1 MSAVTIERATLTY
14 REGLVAL
21 NREAAE
27 ELGQQLF
34 PFDPAYAS
42 ADAVRAVTEGVGFV
56 AIKDGEVIGAL
67 LFDYIRLSY
76 AKTPHLETS
85 HFYVSPRHRHPRVT
99 LALMRAAEDYADD
112 TAGGLLLVWNQINY
126 GAAIVGR
133 QSNTDRIETLYQSRG
148 YERVGEAFARQPSSQ
163 RNRFGRETRVI
174 RTSPRLQRVGISY
187 VYRGGPKPAGE
198 GASRKRRRG

>member
-1 MSAVTIERATLTY
+1 MTRVTIERATLAH

-34 PFDPAYAS
+34 PFDRAYAS
-42 ADAVRAVTEGVGFV
+42 DDAVRAVTEGVGFV

-67 LFDYIRLSY
+67 LFDHIRLSY
-76 AKTPHLETS
+76 AQTPHLETS
-85 HFYVSPRHRHPRVT
+85 HFYVSREHRHPRVT
-99 LALMRAAEDYADD
+99 IALMREAEAYADEVE
-112 TAGGLLLVWNQINY
+112 GGLVLVWNQINY

-148 YERVGEAFARQPSSQ
+148 YELVGEAFARQPSSQ

-174 RTSPRLQRVGISY
+174 RASPRLQRVGISY